1 MRGPCKLIMFCEMDH
16 SSVKL
21 EFWCMC
27 NEHRYNMYVHW
38 YFFSIHKIQ
47 TTNHGMIK
55 NYLTKI
61 FLLIV

>member
-1 MRGPCKLIMFCEMDH
+1 MDH

-55 NYLTKI
+55 NYLTKV